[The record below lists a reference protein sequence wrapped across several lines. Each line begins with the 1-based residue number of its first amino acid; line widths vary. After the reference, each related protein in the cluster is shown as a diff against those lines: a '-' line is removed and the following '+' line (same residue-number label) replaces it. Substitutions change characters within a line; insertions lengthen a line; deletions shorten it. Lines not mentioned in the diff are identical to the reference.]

1 MLEPSNRTMNAVR
14 VALIAVAGILEDQA
28 PPAAELNSITSQ
40 NILRSYLNVLKGN
53 YDDFDIVGQCLTY
66 NLVEVGS
73 SYFIS
78 RGYKSE
84 IQNHLLVYRTTST
97 ALINTVIS

>member
-40 NILRSYLNVLKGN
+40 NILESYLNVLKGN
-53 YDDFDIVGQCLTY
+53 YDDSDIVGQCLTY
-66 NLVEVGS
+66 NLVEGS

-78 RGYKSE
+78 RGYRSE
-84 IQNHLLVYRTTST
+84 IQNHLLVYLTTRT
-97 ALINTVIS
+97 